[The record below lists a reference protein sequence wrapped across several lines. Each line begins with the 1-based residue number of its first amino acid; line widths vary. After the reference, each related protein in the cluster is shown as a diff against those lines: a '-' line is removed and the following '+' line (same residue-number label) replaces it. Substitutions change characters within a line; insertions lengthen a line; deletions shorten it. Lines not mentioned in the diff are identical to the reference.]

1 MCPLKYN
8 RFFIV
13 FCVIHSEEN
22 IKIPMTMIIKTGL
35 SEIDIGF
42 ISVHH
47 HDNFG
52 WHPID
57 NYENIF
63 IFT

>member
-1 MCPLKYN
+1 MMNMCPLKYN
-8 RFFIV
+8 KFLV
-13 FCVIHSEEN
+13 VLCVIHSEKN

-52 WHPID
+52 
-57 NYENIF
+57 
-63 IFT
+63 